1 MKRNTESTIL
11 KESFYSK
18 ICDSL
23 SKKANQKKLFEYI
36 SEYRNRY
43 IDIVSSPY
51 LIKLLPFRHDGE
63 DANVV
68 FDACGVKREDVDAVI
83 KTALKAVALD
93 QAGKNITAFNVVMVM
108 AMSYF
113 FGEENKLTMLYMYY
127 AYSFYFSVF
136 TRQFKKFL
144 PNEAT
149 MMYTLDNMNN
159 KFLLKKQGSLD
170 GALKASMSVAVKCYP
185 DKFKNLSDMD
195 IINIINAFKTRVGHM
210 MKNIFN
216 EYNKNYTKGDRIFTT
231 VEKNSEGENIER
243 EGNIGVI
250 ANLAT
255 KYTTKFFS
263 TGVNIDS
270 IKFCSRLCTVSE
282 NELRTAVTLIIKDEK
297 IADVKKFYESIFLL
311 FFDTIKDASEAD
323 IKTTRFLAAA
333 DAIYKKGNSN
343 DVNIKNIKDISH
355 KWLATGSNTYRCSQ
369 SPSTVNN
376 FRKAIYLYFV
386 YIVVNS

>member
-1 MKRNTESTIL
+1 MKRNTESVIL
-11 KESFYSK
+11 KTEFYNK
-18 ICDSL
+18 ICESL
-23 SKKANQKKLFEYI
+23 AKKANQKKLFTYI
-36 SEYRNRY
+36 AEYRNRY
-43 IDIVSSPY
+43 IDIVSSP
-51 LIKLLPFRHDGE
+51 LIVKLLPFRHDGD
-63 DANVV
+63 DANIV
-68 FDACGVKREDVDAVI
+68 FECCGVERDNVEKFI
-83 KTALKAVALD
+83 KTALKEVALD

-113 FGEENKLTMLYMYY
+113 FDDQNKLTMLYMYY

-144 PNEAT
+144 PDEST

-159 KFLLKKQGSLD
+159 KFTLKKQGSLD
-170 GALKASMSVAVKCYP
+170 GALKASMSVAIKCYP
-185 DKFKNLSDMD
+185 DKFKSLSDMD

-210 MKNIFN
+210 IKNIFN
-216 EYNKNYTKGDRIFTT
+216 EYNKNYIKGDRIFTT
-231 VEKNSEGENIER
+231 VEKNSEGETIER
-243 EGNIGVI
+243 EGNIGTV

-255 KYTTKFFS
+255 KYTTRFFS

-270 IKFCSRLCTVSE
+270 VKFCAKLCTISE

-297 IADVKKFYESIFLL
+297 IADVKQFYESIFFL
-311 FFDTIKDASEAD
+311 FFETIKDASEAD

-355 KWLATGSNTYRCSQ
+355 KWLATGSNTYRCSH

-386 YIVVNS
+386 SIVVNS